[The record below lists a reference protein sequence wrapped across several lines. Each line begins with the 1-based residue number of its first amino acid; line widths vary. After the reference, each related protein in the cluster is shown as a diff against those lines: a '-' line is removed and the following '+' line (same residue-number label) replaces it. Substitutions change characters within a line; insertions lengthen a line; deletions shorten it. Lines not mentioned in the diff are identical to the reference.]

1 MYRANKYRDDG
12 LVIDWFSPVP
22 VWADTLKPEPCDLAT
37 AIAQTHQA
45 NARVRLGTSSPSALK
60 SRVQSVSPRGRSAD
74 GSLTKSAVPVSVSQ
88 PVAGPSRLGDMRM
101 PGDADGSHSN
111 AIILTGNKLPVPP
124 RASSI
129 RRAIAEKS
137 VGPLSL
143 SPPSTSS
150 QIRVPPT
157 ADDDDTI
164 ILDGP
169 PLPIRPKSPV
179 RVVTAAV
186 PGSSAPRSSG
196 SYHATPVLDEPIP
209 VGPRQPDA
217 AAEYAS
223 TAEREMS
230 EMTLDYLRRYV
241 QTYESDRA
249 SLASAYARLASFS
262 YRIHCPGGNTIR
274 ASERDPSSDSGL
286 QHGRLDIITTLI
298 KLPSLHCA
306 VALSEPGDT
315 CSGASAVANGVGQL
329 SYDILYLGAKLGMFV
344 VCRAVTP
351 TKMVVHSFMLQRKEV
366 DQEEASVEG
375 VWPMVANVHQIV
387 VFECT

>member
-1 MYRANKYRDDG
+1 MSSFLQPQRPPKRPKLEDTTPLRGFSGSPSSPNRIKKERHPSPSPVSEPSTSKLVKFGVKRFAPLPPNCQSSCPEYRRNRNEWVASCANQLVALDLKIVRTLIRDDG

-45 NARVRLGTSSPSALK
+45 NAR
-60 SRVQSVSPRGRSAD
+60 SVSPRGRSAD

-230 EMTLDYLRRYV
+230 EMTLDYLRR
-241 QTYESDRA
+241 
-249 SLASAYARLASFS
+249 
-262 YRIHCPGGNTIR
+262 
-274 ASERDPSSDSGL
+274 
-286 QHGRLDIITTLI
+286 
-298 KLPSLHCA
+298 
-306 VALSEPGDT
+306 
-315 CSGASAVANGVGQL
+315 
-329 SYDILYLGAKLGMFV
+329 
-344 VCRAVTP
+344 
-351 TKMVVHSFMLQRKEV
+351 
-366 DQEEASVEG
+366 
-375 VWPMVANVHQIV
+375 
-387 VFECT
+387 